1 MFHGEVQM
9 EQFLLHGTL
18 DVTIVEA
25 VGLPDPRTAGLVE
38 VLTQVRFGFWKANG
52 IIILDF
58 LTLCLCRIFVP

>member
-1 MFHGEVQM
+1 M

-25 VGLPDPRTAGLVE
+25 VGLPDPRTARLVE
-38 VLTQVRFGFWKANG
+38 FLSQVRFGCWKAKG

-58 LTLCLCRIFVP
+58 LALCRCRIFVP